1 MMYYYLCASLPS
13 LVFGEVPALRL
24 TEFDAICRE
33 ELAPNEYGRL
43 TSGGLRLRRGESGTG
58 LPQLYADYTRF
69 EQYLRTRIAQRRVAR
84 DEEKTLTLPDPE
96 EYFTEIDTL
105 LGQISGSDPAERERS
120 IDQLRWRRIEDL
132 EAGHDFDFDQ
142 LCAYRLKLEILEK
155 YRERKADVGREH
167 FEEAVGRISGEE
179 NQNSTVGS

>member
-13 LVFGEVPALRL
+13 LAFGEIPQLHLAK
-24 TEFDAICRE
+24 FDAICRE
-33 ELAPNEYGRL
+33 ELTAGEYDRL
-43 TSGGLRLRRGESGTG
+43 IMGGLRLRRGETGAG
-58 LPQLYADYTRF
+58 LPQFYADYARF

-84 DEEKTLTLPDPE
+84 DEEKTLSLPDPE

-105 LGQISGSDPAERERS
+105 LGQIAGNDPGERERS

-155 YRERKADVGREH
+155 YRERKADVGRER